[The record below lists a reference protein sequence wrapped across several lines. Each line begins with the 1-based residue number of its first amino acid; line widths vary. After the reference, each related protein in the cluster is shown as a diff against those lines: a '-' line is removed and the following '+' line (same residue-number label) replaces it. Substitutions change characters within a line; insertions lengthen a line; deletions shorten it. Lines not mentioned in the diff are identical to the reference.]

1 MAQPKTSILTN
12 VDATSY
18 TVSRSASDMAGF
30 CHGYELRRHR
40 YEHKANEGSLRCR
53 ADWETFIGP
62 IERWGSCNPWEGHF
76 GAVVLPF
83 CRPERLAVLCYLNM
97 DTDNIGLDETE
108 YRTVRS
114 VLGTKQIQ
122 SKMLLELL
130 SIDAP
135 CAEVVI
141 DSWKTMISTTAKQDK
156 KRVFENLD
164 EYVDFR
170 IVDTGAPFVDMLM
183 RFGMGILLS
192 KDEQKMIEPLVKPC
206 YAALGLANDYFS
218 FDIEWEEFQR
228 ERDKTTMT
236 NAVWLFMQW
245 EGLDIQQAKER
256 VREVT
261 NEYEQQ
267 YLRNIE
273 EFAAGPGKERPHL
286 LEYLKA
292 EGYQI
297 PGNVAWS
304 LRCPRYHPELC
315 EAAAALLLEDQT
327 IPTAPEDPASADER
341 AGAKSRARNR
351 SDSDSDL
358 SEGSPTFWSE
368 YSMSSHLLGPAEY
381 IGSLPSKGVREAFI
395 DGLNVWLVLPDYRVN
410 QLKSIAQTLH
420 NASLMLDDIEDHS
433 PLRRGRPATHTIFG
447 AEQTIN
453 SANYLLI
460 DAMQKVRAL
469 DDPVCM
475 DIYLEE
481 MRNLFVGQ
489 SFDLYWTRQGECPSE
504 EEYLAMVRQKTG
516 GLFRLLTRL
525 MAQIA
530 PVQRGLDGQLSTLS
544 NTLGEF
550 FQIRDD
556 YKNLSSEYTG
566 QKGFCEDLDECKFS
580 FPLIHAHTQPKN
592 VQLRGILQQSRSSG
606 GLDIPHK
613 ETVLQQ
619 LRDAGSL
626 EYTEKKMGE
635 LMERITDGIVDIE
648 RASGVSNWMVKLL
661 IHRLKVILIVLSDA
675 NYFPLKKPSGSGEGS
690 STDSKIIEQ
699 PSGFFLMELAK
710 PLQKLLDAG
719 HEVTFASPQGRE
731 PQPDPN
737 SESLLA
743 FAGNFYERRRENELL
758 ERMKKENGFT
768 RPRKLSS
775 ISDDELKSF
784 AGVFIPG
791 GHAPLADLGEDKDLG
806 RILEYFHKENK
817 PTAAICHGPYA
828 LLSTKVSGGEFA
840 YKGYKITSW
849 SNAEEKVM
857 ESMLGGEV
865 EKVETALMNAG
876 AEMVEGAKEKVGQ
889 TTLHRELLTGGNPMA
904 ADELG
909 NRFVKMISV

>member
-1 MAQPKTSILTN
+1 MPSNILKN
-12 VDATSY
+12 ADSTSY
-18 TVSRSASDMAGF
+18 VVPRSNTDMAGF

-40 YEHKANEGSLRCR
+40 HEHKANEGSIRCR

-76 GAVVLPF
+76 GALVLPF
-83 CRPERLAVLCYLNM
+83 CKPERLALNM
-97 DTDNIGLDETE
+97 DTDNIALDETE

-114 VLGTKQIQ
+114 VFGTKQIQ

-141 DSWKTMISTTAKQDK
+141 DSWKTMIATTAKQDK

-164 EYVDFR
+164 EYIDYR

-192 KDEQKMIEPLVKPC
+192 EEEQKMVEPLVKPC

-228 ERDKTTMT
+228 EGDRTTMT
-236 NAVWLFMQW
+236 NA
-245 EGLDIQQAKER
+245 
-256 VREVT
+256 
-261 NEYEQQ
+261 
-267 YLRNIE
+267 
-273 EFAAGPGKERPHL
+273 FAAGPGKERPCL

-315 EAAAALLLEDQT
+315 GDAALLLPGDQS
-327 IPTAPEDPASADER
+327 IPTAPEGKASEDER
-341 AGAKSRARNR
+341 ARAGARSR
-351 SDSDSDL
+351 SDSESDL
-358 SEGSPTFWSE
+358 SDAPPTFWSG
-368 YSMSSHLLGPAEY
+368 SSRSSHLLGPAEY
-381 IGSLPSKGVREAFI
+381 ISSLPSKGVREAFI
-395 DGLNVWLVLPDYRVN
+395 DGLNDWLVLPDHRVN
-410 QLKSIAQTLH
+410 QLKSIARTLH

-433 PLRRGRPATHTIFG
+433 PLRRGRPATHMIFG

-460 DAMQKVRAL
+460 DAMQKVRQL
-469 DDPVCM
+469 GDPECM
-475 DIYLEE
+475 DIYIEE

-525 MAQIA
+525 MVQTA
-530 PVQRGLDGQLSTLS
+530 PMHKGLDEQLSSLS
-544 NTLGEF
+544 DNLGEF

-566 QKGFCEDLDECKFS
+566 QKGFCEDLDEGKFS
-580 FPLIHAHTQPKN
+580 YPLIHALRTQPKN
-592 VQLRGILQQSRSSG
+592 VQLRGILQQSRSAG
-606 GLDIPHK
+606 GLDVPLK
-613 ETVLQQ
+613 EMVLQH
-619 LRDAGSL
+619 LRNAGSL
-626 EYTEKKMGE
+626 EYTEKKMDE
-635 LMERITDGIVDIE
+635 LMKRITDGVQEIE
-648 RASGVSNWMVKLL
+648 RGSGVCNWVMRLL
-661 IHRLKVILIVLSDA
+661 IHRLKILVVLSDA
-675 NYFPLKKPSGSGEGS
+675 NYFPLKKHAGSGEGS
-690 STDSKIIEQ
+690 SNSKLIEQ

-719 HEVTFASPQGRE
+719 HEVTFASPKGRE

-768 RPRKLSS
+768 TPRKLSS

-791 GHAPLADLGEDKDLG
+791 GHAPLADLGDDKDLG

-828 LLSTKVSGGEFA
+828 LLSTKASSGEFA
-840 YKGYKITSW
+840 YKGYKITCW

-876 AEMVEGAKEKVGQ
+876 AEMVEGAREKVGQ

-909 NRFVKMISV
+909 DRFVRMISV

>member
-1 MAQPKTSILTN
+1 MAPNSSILAN
-12 VDATSY
+12 ADATSFA
-18 TVSRSASDMAGF
+18 VPRSAPDMAGF
-30 CHGYELRRHR
+30 CYGYELRRHR

-83 CRPERLAVLCYLNM
+83 CRPERL
-97 DTDNIGLDETE
+97 T
-108 YRTVRS
+108 
-114 VLGTKQIQ
+114 IQ

-141 DSWKTMISTTAKQDK
+141 NSWKTMISTTAKQDK
-156 KRVFENLD
+156 KRVFGSLD

-170 IVDTGAPFVDMLM
+170 IVDMGAPFVDMLM
-183 RFGMGILLS
+183 RYGMGILLS

-228 ERDKTTMT
+228 EGDKTTMT
-236 NAVWLFMQW
+236 NAVRPFMQW
-245 EGLDIQQAKER
+245 DGLNIKQAKER

-297 PGNVAWS
+297 PGNVVWS
-304 LRCPRYHPELC
+304 LRCPRYHPEFC
-315 EAAAALLLEDQT
+315 EAAAALPQEGQA
-327 IPTAPEDPASADER
+327 ISTAPDDPASVDER
-341 AGAKSRARNR
+341 AEPMSSGWYRNR
-351 SDSDSDL
+351 SRSNSDSF
-358 SEGSPTFWSE
+358 EGSPTFWSE
-368 YSMSSHLLGPAEY
+368 YSRSSA
-381 IGSLPSKGVREAFI
+381 SI
-395 DGLNVWLVLPDYRVN
+395 DGLNVWLVLPDHRVN
-410 QLKSIAQTLH
+410 QQKSIAQTLH

-447 AEQTIN
+447 TEQTIN
-453 SANYLLI
+453 SASYLLT
-460 DAMQKVRAL
+460 DAMQKVQGL

-475 DIYLEE
+475 HIYIEE
-481 MRNLFVGQ
+481 MRSLLVGQ
-489 SFDLYWTRQGECPSE
+489 SFDLYWTRQGQCPSE

-530 PVQRGLDGQLSTLS
+530 PNRRLDRQLSNLGD
-544 NTLGEF
+544 TLGEF

-566 QKGFCEDLDECKFS
+566 QKGFCEDLGECKFS
-580 FPLIHAHTQPKN
+580 LPLIHALNTQPKN

-606 GLDIPHK
+606 GLISRSRRQ
-613 ETVLQQ
+613 T
-619 LRDAGSL
+619 
-626 EYTEKKMGE
+626 TN
-635 LMERITDGIVDIE
+635 GIVDTE
-648 RASGVSNWMVKLL
+648 WASGVSNWMLRLL
-661 IHRLKVILIVLSDA
+661 IHQLKVILIVLSDA
-675 NYFPLKKPSGSGEGS
+675 NYFPLKKPAGSGEGS
-690 STDSKIIEQ
+690 SSNSKIVEQ
-699 PSGFFLMELAK
+699 LSGFFLMELAK

-758 ERMKKENGFT
+758 DRMKKENGFT
-768 RPRKLSS
+768 KPRKLSS
-775 ISDDELKSF
+775 ISDDELQSF

-791 GHAPLADLGEDKDLG
+791 GHAPLADLGDNKDLG
-806 RILEYFHKENK
+806 RILEYFHRENK

-828 LLSTKVSGGEFA
+828 LLSTKVSGGDFA